1 MNLVTWMD
9 DENWARSLALWNL
22 FFFLITFI
30 FQQVCCLF
38 FFFFGLHDMW
48 ILSSLNRDR
57 THAEVEM

>member
-38 FFFFGLHDMW
+38 FFGLHDMW